1 MAVHRKRPV
10 PRMTVSGTLL
20 RRLLFALGIVLA
32 VLGSSPHA
40 RAQDNG
46 GLSAG
51 AASFEAGKYDQAVRQ
66 LNNAINGENLA
77 PAEAAKALYYR
88 GLAYQKLNQPARAIA
103 DLGAAI
109 WLGLSGSDR
118 ATAIATRG
126 LAYKA
131 AGLGSQAEQDFSTA
145 EKSGGGNMLERL
157 MGGNRSSSEQ
167 TAEAGGPPAASRE
180 GAGQQGFG
188 TPPPNAG
195 PPKATVAEAQ
205 TPQTQ
210 SNDAT
215 DPGAWST
222 TSSDESS
229 GGGSR
234 LSRWWGSVRG
244 GSSSE
249 SAPAPPE
256 RQAESLQPVPQE
268 STRTARADIEP
279 APSRAPAPSS
289 TEPQPMTP
297 SPPPEAAPEPSSG
310 ESRLSRWWG
319 SVREGVGGI
328 GRGSEEGSGE
338 ASPPATGGASTQA
351 AGAAAGGYRLQLT
364 PTRSE
369 AEAQQ
374 LWQTVSAKNPNL
386 ASASHRIEPTQMGDL
401 GTFYRL
407 QIGPFQDKAE
417 GTKLCNALKRSG
429 VDCFLVA
436 P

>member
-10 PRMTVSGTLL
+10 PRMTVSGKLS
-20 RRLLFALGIVLA
+20 RRLLFALGLVLA
-32 VLGSSPHA
+32 ALGSSPHA
-40 RAQDNG
+40 RAQDSG

-66 LNNAINGENLA
+66 INNAINGESLA

-126 LAYKA
+126 LAYRA
-131 AGLGSQAEQDFSTA
+131 AGLGNQAEEDFSTA
-145 EKSGGGNMLERL
+145 RKDGSGNMLERL
-157 MGGNRSSSEQ
+157 MGGSSSSSEQ
-167 TAEAGGPPAASRE
+167 TAEASSPPAASRE
-180 GAGQQGFG
+180 GAAQQGLG
-188 TPPPNAG
+188 ATPPNAG

-205 TPQTQ
+205 TSQTQ

-229 GGGSR
+229 EGGSR

-244 GSSSE
+244 QSRSE

-256 RQAESLQPVPQE
+256 GQAESLQPLSQE
-268 STRTARADIEP
+268 STRTARADVEP
-279 APSRAPAPSS
+279 APSRAPAASGA
-289 TEPQPMTP
+289 EPQPMTP

-310 ESRLSRWWG
+310 GSRLSRWWG

-328 GRGSEEGSGE
+328 GRSEEGSGE
-338 ASPPATGGASTQA
+338 APPATGEASAQA
-351 AGAAAGGYRLQLT
+351 AGAAVGGGYRLQLT

-374 LWQTVSAKNPNL
+374 LWQNVSAKNPNL